1 MMTTHSPHAL
11 AAAEMA
17 EAASALLA
25 GLSADLS
32 AKASYPYMDGERM
45 FWYYPPLNRHGV
57 PLRDMDVAQ
66 RSLAMALMA
75 SGLNE
80 ASYKKATQIIDL
92 ETVLREVEADQGV
105 NSFRRDPELYYF
117 TVFGEPGG
125 TDPWGWRAEGH
136 HISLNYSIWGDEVIS
151 VTPFFFGSNPA
162 EVRTGPRKGLRIL
175 SRREDLA
182 LELAASL
189 DGGQRS
195 KAVIYE
201 EAPYDIVTY
210 NSSRA
215 SLPFEEGLPASRMT
229 GVQKELLTALVDDY
243 VGQVRGDV
251 HEGRMAGVIE
261 HGIDRLH
268 FAWGGPVNGSIP
280 HYYRI
285 HGGDFLVEF
294 DNYQNGANHV
304 HSVWRDVGN
313 DFASDVLRD
322 HLLAYH
328 VL

>member
-1 MMTTHSPHAL
+1 MATQSPHAL
-11 AAAEMA
+11 ASAQMA
-17 EAASALLA
+17 DAASAFLA
-25 GLSADLS
+25 SLSDELR
-32 AKASYPYMDGERM
+32 AKATYHYLDGERV

-57 PLRDMDVAQ
+57 PLRDMNTTQ
-66 RSLAMALMA
+66 RELALGLMA

-80 ASYKKATQIIDL
+80 RSNGMARQIIGL
-92 ETVLREVEADQGV
+92 EAVLAEIEREQGLKTFLR
-105 NSFRRDPELYYF
+105 NPELYYF

-125 TDPWGWRAEGH
+125 VDPWGWRAEGH

-162 EVRTGPRKGLRIL
+162 RVPSGPQEGLRIL

-189 DGGQRS
+189 DRSQLS

-201 EAPYDIVTY
+201 DAPYDIVTY
-210 NSSRA
+210 NSTRA
-215 SLPFEEGLPASRMT
+215 SLPYEEGLPASRMNGT
-229 GVQKELLTALVDDY
+229 QKEMLTALVEEYVSQTRDD
-243 VGQVRGDV
+243 VSRD
-251 HEGRMAGVIE
+251 RMDAVIAE
-261 HGIDRLH
+261 GIDRLH
-268 FAWGGPVNGSIP
+268 FAWGGPVDGSIP

-294 DNYQNGANHV
+294 DNYQNGANHI
-304 HSVWRDVGN
+304 HSVWRDVHN
-313 DFASDVLRD
+313 DFATDVLSK
-322 HLLAYH
+322 HLLNYH